1 MSTFFS
7 TILFVFLMTVLQN
20 FTSKT
25 SPEPMVSTLS
35 RNEYKCAA
43 IFRISMGGSG
53 GGFYSAFVT
62 VTKG

>member
-1 MSTFFS
+1 MS
-7 TILFVFLMTVLQN
+7 IMLFVFLMTVLQN

-25 SPEPMVSTLS
+25 SPATTVSSLS
-35 RNEYKCAA
+35 RNEYKCVA